1 MIHKIHTV
9 LDNNSRRQIFAVVA
23 NMIDWNSAFV
33 RKCPKLGVESF
44 QKNGVR
50 NSLIPILVSFFQ
62 ERHQSVKWRGIKT
75 PSRRINGGGPQGATL
90 GIIEYLSQSSKSA
103 ECVRQDERYKF
114 VDDLTILE
122 IVNLLTVG
130 ISSYNIK
137 HHIPNDIIQENQ
149 FIPPE
154 NLDSQRHLN
163 EINTWTKNQLMKINE
178 TKTKTMVFNFTQ
190 KYQFSTRL
198 KLNHTNIETVTET
211 KLLGTILTNDL
222 TWERNTEELVKKAY
236 ARMEMLRKLSS
247 FGAPHNDM
255 KQVYI
260 SFIRSLLEQSCNVW
274 SSSLTVECQK
284 DIERV
289 QKIAL
294 KIILKD
300 QYKSYENALKL
311 LDLETLTE
319 RRSILSLKF
328 AKKCLKNPKMKNL
341 FPPSKNK
348 HEMTKRNPEHFQVFH
363 ANTDRLRNSA
373 IIHMQKQLNQE
384 VTRRKKEDSLWN
396 I

>member
-1 MIHKIHTV
+1 
-9 LDNNSRRQIFAVVA
+9 
-23 NMIDWNSAFV
+23 
-33 RKCPKLGVESF
+33 
-44 QKNGVR
+44 
-50 NSLIPILVSFFQ
+50 
-62 ERHQSVKWRGIKT
+62 
-75 PSRRINGGGPQGATL
+75 
-90 GIIEYLSQSSKSA
+90 
-103 ECVRQDERYKF
+103 
-114 VDDLTILE
+114 
-122 IVNLLTVG
+122 
-130 ISSYNIK
+130 
-137 HHIPNDIIQENQ
+137 
-149 FIPPE
+149 
-154 NLDSQRHLN
+154 
-163 EINTWTKNQLMKINE
+163 
-178 TKTKTMVFNFTQ
+178 
-190 KYQFSTRL
+190 
-198 KLNHTNIETVTET
+198 
-211 KLLGTILTNDL
+211 
-222 TWERNTEELVKKAY
+222 
-236 ARMEMLRKLSS
+236 
-247 FGAPHNDM
+247 M

-294 KIILKD
+294 KIMLKD

-311 LDLETLTE
+311 LDLETLKE